1 MHRKCNAL
9 GAEMKTATIPSL
21 RVDPE
26 LRHSAESVL
35 QEGETLSSFVEQAI
49 RQSVAYRQAEQAFI
63 ERGLRARDQARQT
76 GRYVEASAVVD
87 QLQAMLDAHK
97 SGTPL

>member
-1 MHRKCNAL
+1 M

-26 LRHSAESVL
+26 LRRSAESVL
-35 QEGETLSSFVEQAI
+35 QEGETLSGFVEQAI

-76 GRYVEASAVVD
+76 GHYVEVSAVVE

-97 SGTPL
+97 SGASL